1 MSLYDDVSLTDIDR
15 KILQVFGENVV
26 VKALAQQT
34 AFHGLPRFVSEYL
47 IAKYVRPDTWRD
59 DLNKVQ
65 VKIKDLLPDI
75 ERRELVKDRLL
86 RNGETVLIDFVEA
99 RVDLKSGQRWARV
112 QAINDERVRVSAS
125 LIEQHPGLLLGGL
138 WGTIKLKYAPEVAVD
153 APNELIGFTPF
164 QIGLPDLDA
173 YRAARSQF
181 STEEWT
187 SLILQSAG
195 YAAQA
200 FPERR
205 HRLLLLARL
214 VPLVERNVN
223 LVELGPRQTGK
234 TFLLRNVSPR
244 TFTISGGRTTPAN
257 LFVNLAT
264 RAVGILGTRKVVV
277 FDEIAH
283 TTFGDEDATISTLK
297 DYMESGQFSRGAKS
311 FAADA
316 SLVFTGNLDV
326 DGEQPDPRYRHLFE
340 PLPEQLI
347 DSAFLD
353 RLQGYLPGWE
363 VPKITSAALAT
374 GVGFVTDYFGEVL
387 VRLREDDFQDRIM
400 NLEFSAG
407 MTRRDQ
413 IALQRIASGLIKLLY
428 PDGLLSAEE
437 LHEVVSFASEMRQ
450 RVHNQLTEIAPG
462 EFKPRLIG
470 CNGLTEHTAQDLRLT
485 REVLPEDDRLNREA
499 VIGAVTGLSV
509 ILEGGV
515 VRDSSISLIQVT
527 AFSTDH
533 RARGSLEVTGSHNN
547 VLSDSVRTAYTIVR
561 TSYRDFGIS
570 EKRLQDQR
578 VAVHLVRIAE
588 PKEGPSAGLAFVVGI
603 VSALTGRPVKPA
615 SAMTGEVT
623 LHGEVLG
630 VDGIPWKIR
639 AAARAGRKLVLIP
652 AENAKDL
659 AQVPNEVLARLEVV
673 PVKTIQEALS
683 KLLLQPVT
691 PESGERVT
699 R

>member
-413 IALQRIASGLIKLLY
+413 IAL
-428 PDGLLSAEE
+428 
-437 LHEVVSFASEMRQ
+437 
-450 RVHNQLTEIAPG
+450 
-462 EFKPRLIG
+462 
-470 CNGLTEHTAQDLRLT
+470 
-485 REVLPEDDRLNREA
+485 
-499 VIGAVTGLSV
+499 
-509 ILEGGV
+509 
-515 VRDSSISLIQVT
+515 
-527 AFSTDH
+527 
-533 RARGSLEVTGSHNN
+533 RA
-547 VLSDSVRTAYTIVR
+547 
-561 TSYRDFGIS
+561 
-570 EKRLQDQR
+570 
-578 VAVHLVRIAE
+578 
-588 PKEGPSAGLAFVVGI
+588 
-603 VSALTGRPVKPA
+603 
-615 SAMTGEVT
+615 
-623 LHGEVLG
+623 
-630 VDGIPWKIR
+630 
-639 AAARAGRKLVLIP
+639 
-652 AENAKDL
+652 
-659 AQVPNEVLARLEVV
+659 
-673 PVKTIQEALS
+673 
-683 KLLLQPVT
+683 
-691 PESGERVT
+691 
-699 R
+699 